1 MNEIDNETD
10 SQQTEG
16 TARPTNPIPVHAAL
30 TNWIQP
36 LVKALVDV
44 EIDEEFIGLTVSS
57 GVPDGLR
64 RVKRYHRNRFD
75 ARRRT
80 VLRRHVLAVKAQKL
94 RVRALKE
101 QADDA
106 KEKFRKTK
114 KLSRR
119 YNWNSWALFK
129 FTLIMLSMVVVM
141 GAAATSAFAILQTS
155 SEFVDFPAAC
165 LAVSSLVVFGVVA
178 TKFGLEQFKSD
189 VAVRWMSWTL
199 SGITLILGLSYVFL
213 LSKVTGGFGRVILTP
228 EMMAESGSLST
239 DNRALCIHL
248 MWVQMWF
255 EIFSSV
261 TLFAYAEY
269 VHRQH
274 CAPRPETTP
283 ESILHKNAWDEAAL
297 HLREEES
304 KLEELRSNPGS
315 IRAARNEFV
324 EKAAAMYL
332 ARARA
337 AHNQRVALDAKAG
350 KTTNTDVPRAPFVDR
365 LFEVFHN

>member
-1 MNEIDNETD
+1 MNEIDSEAD
-10 SQQTEG
+10 SQQING
-16 TARPTNPIPVHAAL
+16 TAGQGSPIPVHKAL
-30 TNWIQP
+30 ANWIQP

-44 EIDEEFIGLTVSS
+44 EIDEDFISIVVSS
-57 GVPDGLR
+57 MVPDGLR
-64 RVKRYHRNRFD
+64 RVQRYHRNRFD

-80 VLRRHVLAVKAQKL
+80 AVRRHALAVKAQKL
-94 RVRALKE
+94 RVRAMME

-106 KEKFRKTK
+106 KAKYRKTK

-129 FTLIMLSMVVVM
+129 FTLVMLSMVVVM

-178 TKFGLEQFKSD
+178 TKFGLEQFKSEG
-189 VAVRWMSWTL
+189 AVRWMSWTL
-199 SGITLILGLSYVFL
+199 SGITLILGLSYVVL
-213 LSKVTGGFGRVILTP
+213 LSEVTGGFGKVILTP
-228 EMMAESGSLST
+228 DMMADSGSLST

-261 TLFAYAEY
+261 TLFAYAEH
-269 VHRQH
+269 VHRKH
-274 CAPRPETTP
+274 CAPRHETTP
-283 ESILHKNAWDEAAL
+283 ESILYKDAWDEAAL

-350 KTTNTDVPRAPFVDR
+350 KSTNIDAPRAPFVDR